1 MANLTREI
9 FWKYHARA
17 VAGLGTFNFLVP
29 PLFHTQKLLYYLFHS
44 TPSSPALHQM
54 SLLSFPNELLL
65 LVAEDLNPKD
75 LKRFLETNSNLAA
88 LFTPLLHKHA
98 LHDKT
103 VLLWAAANGQDPL
116 VKLLLEK
123 GTDVNLQ
130 AGHLLR
136 TPLHEAC
143 SSGNLSTVNLLLSA
157 GADVSIPSIHGDTPL
172 HLSTAH
178 AKIVEALLNR
188 GANINAQSFYWNE
201 TALHKAIDA
210 GTEATVEL
218 LLSRGARIDLRGYYD
233 MTVLHLA
240 AVSQSR
246 RILELLLASGADGFV
261 EERDMEGET
270 PLHRAIRHGFRD
282 MVALL
287 LDRGADLSAQNYIGV
302 MARHTRQ
309 DRVQGREGIEELLV
323 EAVRRKGG
331 VVN

>member
-1 MANLTREI
+1 
-9 FWKYHARA
+9 
-17 VAGLGTFNFLVP
+17 
-29 PLFHTQKLLYYLFHS
+29 
-44 TPSSPALHQM
+44 M
-54 SLLSFPNELLL
+54 SLLRLPNELLL
-65 LVAEDLNPKD
+65 LIAENLNPKD
-75 LKRFLETNSNLAA
+75 LKRFLETNSGLAA
-88 LFTPLLHKHA
+88 LFTPLLQKHA
-98 LHDKT
+98 LRDKT
-103 VLLWAAANGQDPL
+103 VLLWAAANGQDHL

-123 GTDVNLQ
+123 GIDVNLQ
-130 AGHLLR
+130 AGDLLR

-143 SSGNLSTVNLLLSA
+143 HNGHESTVNLLLSV
-157 GADVSIPSIHGDTPL
+157 GADLSIPSIHGDTPL
-172 HLSTAH
+172 HVSIAH

-201 TALHKAIDA
+201 TPLHKAIDA
-210 GTEATVEL
+210 GAEETVEL
-218 LLSRGARIDLRGYYD
+218 LLSCGARIDLRGYYD

-240 AVSQSR
+240 AVSRSR
-246 RILELLLASGADGFV
+246 RILELLLASGSDGFV

-323 EAVRRKGG
+323 RAVRKRGRG
-331 VVN
+331 VY